1 MLIWVKI
8 AFRNLLNN
16 RRRSFFTI
24 SAIAFGFAAINLLG
38 GFTDYVFK
46 GLEESYVYAYG
57 NGHLSVFKQGFLTEG
72 ALDPTRYL
80 LEEKELQALQEIC
93 DSDPRIVITTPQL
106 NISGLVSNG
115 QISTIMV
122 ADGRVSEDTRTIR
135 RQGKG
140 FVGKLKMFTGQELDD
155 SSGYGVGMTKGLAE
169 KMGLTLDSAVIVMA
183 ATVDGY
189 MNALDAEVAQLI
201 DAPMEILDDML
212 MTVPLNLAQDLYD
225 TSSVDRLNILLT
237 DSALT
242 EKLKRELADKFASSN
257 LGVEVMSWDQLRSSY
272 LRIRNMF
279 NVIFSFVFIIVLI
292 IVALSVVN
300 TISMAVLERT
310 REIGTL
316 RALGM
321 KRRGVSVMFAIEGVM
336 LAIAGSVA
344 GTFLTLLGW
353 LSIVVFQPTWI
364 PPNIPKQ
371 VPLEIHLVPWCMALS
386 VLTLVVLAAVAA
398 MAPARR
404 AARASI
410 VDALGHI

>member
-1 MLIWVKI
+1 MLTWVKI

-80 LEEKELQALQEIC
+80 LEEQELKSLQEIC
-93 DSDPRIVITTPQL
+93 QSDSRIVLTTPQL

-115 QISTIMV
+115 QISTIMI
-122 ADGRVSEDTRTIR
+122 ADGRISEDTRAIR
-135 RQGKG
+135 NRGKG

-155 SSGYGVGMTKGLAE
+155 SSGYGVGMTNGLAE
-169 KMGLTLDSAVIVMA
+169 KMGLQLDSDVIVMA

-189 MNALDAEVAQLI
+189 MNALDAQVVQLL

-237 DSALT
+237 NSALT
-242 EKLKRELADKFASSN
+242 EKMKSELTAKFAAGN
-257 LGVEVMSWDQLRSSY
+257 LDVEIMSWDQLRSSY

-279 NVIFSFVFIIVLI
+279 NVIFSFVFVIVLI

-321 KRRGVSVMFAIEGVM
+321 KRGGVSIMFAAEGM
-336 LAIAGSVA
+336 ILAIAGSLA
-344 GTFLTLLGW
+344 GILLTLLGW
-353 LSIVVFQPTWI
+353 VSVKLFQPTWI
-364 PPNIPKQ
+364 PPNIPKE

-386 VLTLVVLAAVAA
+386 VLVLIVLAAFAA

-404 AARASI
+404 AARSSI